1 MRLFVLLCFVY
12 ASNARIKK
20 DIVDERNDLYIFF
33 LSAFYYINMIGAFIK
48 IQVKNYFSKWYW
60 LQSDSTKYKH
70 DNEDNSTKYYTL
82 MKNKQSENIIT

>member
-1 MRLFVLLCFVY
+1 
-12 ASNARIKK
+12 
-20 DIVDERNDLYIFF
+20 
-33 LSAFYYINMIGAFIK
+33 MIGAFIK